1 MLLYGL
7 GGFLNNSDWDLV
19 RHDLQKLLRDRGSD
33 SVPVATFSLWRLVK
47 DALLTDK
54 VKIKDQLAECE
65 QALNQVQEEQMAES
79 LKDEGPLEDSGS
91 GGRKRLQISKPKK
104 DPEDLSSL
112 SEEEEG
118 LEREI
123 EELEHR
129 LKRANVRVPRAPSIA
144 APPPYN
150 PDWNEDAPTRRAGVH
165 WGSRA
170 AQVFPMIENADADG
184 QPARAHVPLAFK
196 DIKQLKEAVINYG
209 PHAPFTLTLFES
221 FSASQLIP
229 NDWQQ
234 LCRAVL
240 SGGDFLLWKS
250 EYHERCRE
258 LAQINLNAGHQ
269 RRNAEMLTGTGQYAT
284 IGQQINYDP
293 GVYAQIASAAVHA
306 WKALPVSKTEAK
318 ISKISQ
324 GPSEPYSDFIAHLMQ
339 AAGKIFP
346 NLEQAMPLIRQLA
359 YENANTYCQNAIKS
373 SRAKSID
380 DMIRACKDIDGPHIT
395 GQVLAAALKTGMQKS
410 DNRGTRSKGCFKCGK
425 EGHIRRN
432 CPERSEGAGRGMPGI
447 CPRCHKGNHW
457 SSECRSKFDIQGNPI
472 PSGNGSRGPPRAPEA
487 KVYGAVQ
494 GQNSAPGSG
503 RLRRLPL
510 TNPFLSGNSPGEHQ
524 EAQDWTSV
532 PPPERY

>member
-1 MLLYGL
+1 
-7 GGFLNNSDWDLV
+7 
-19 RHDLQKLLRDRGSD
+19 
-33 SVPVATFSLWRLVK
+33 
-47 DALLTDK
+47 
-54 VKIKDQLAECE
+54 
-65 QALNQVQEEQMAES
+65 MAES

-91 GGRKRLQISKPKK
+91 GNKKRLQISKPEK

-129 LKRANVRVPRAPSIA
+129 LKKTNVRVPTAPSIA

-150 PDWNEDAPTRRAGVH
+150 PDWDEDTPNRRAGVY

-229 NDWQQ
+229 SDWQQ

-269 RRNAEMLTGTGQYAT
+269 RQNAEMLTGSGQYAT

-306 WKALPVSKTEAK
+306 WKALPISKTETK

-324 GPSEPYSDFIAHLMQ
+324 GPSEPYSDFIARLMQ

-346 NLEQAMPLIRQLA
+346 NLEQAMPLPVHANSSFLPTLFSTSCDLNAPCLA
-359 YENANTYCQNAIKS
+359 P
-373 SRAKSID
+373 RGDSIT
-380 DMIRACKDIDGPHIT
+380 P
-395 GQVLAAALKTGMQKS
+395 
-410 DNRGTRSKGCFKCGK
+410 F
-425 EGHIRRN
+425 
-432 CPERSEGAGRGMPGI
+432 
-447 CPRCHKGNHW
+447 
-457 SSECRSKFDIQGNPI
+457 
-472 PSGNGSRGPPRAPEA
+472 NGSRVSLKGVFCFAMSE
-487 KVYGAVQ
+487 
-494 GQNSAPGSG
+494 NNCIS
-503 RLRRLPL
+503 L
-510 TNPFLSGNSPGEHQ
+510 
-524 EAQDWTSV
+524 
-532 PPPERY
+532 